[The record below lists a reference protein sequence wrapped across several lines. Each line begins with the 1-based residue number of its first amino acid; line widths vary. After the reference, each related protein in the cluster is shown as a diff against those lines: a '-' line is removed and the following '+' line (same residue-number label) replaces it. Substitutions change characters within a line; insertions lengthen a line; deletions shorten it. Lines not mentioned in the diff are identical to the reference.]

1 MKKKFKFGILVA
13 LVLALCA
20 FVFAA
25 CAGNGGNNNGDD
37 NTVPGVIDT
46 DVPGYDHNRKAAF
59 GELPDEKVLVDGK
72 LDEDMWQGLDYYE
85 HVDTDRPGLSYK
97 VTTHFSKKGLYVV

>member
-25 CAGNGGNNNGDD
+25 CAGNGGNNNGGD

-46 DVPGYDHNRKAAF
+46 DVPAPALATK
-59 GELPDEKVLVDGK
+59 
-72 LDEDMWQGLDYYE
+72 
-85 HVDTDRPGLSYK
+85 
-97 VTTHFSKKGLYVV
+97 